1 MAQCS
6 CESSMRKGTT
16 ASKTENQL
24 ANIIQTD
31 LRFKRD
37 AFASFVTCKNYLEM
51 FTLSSQKVVTI
62 IN

>member
-6 CESSMRKGTT
+6 YESSMRKGAT

-37 AFASFVTCKNYLEM
+37 VFVSFVIYKNCLEM
-51 FTLSSQKVVTI
+51 FTLSSQKLVTI

>member
-6 CESSMRKGTT
+6 YESSMRKGTT

-51 FTLSSQKVVTI
+51 FTLSSQ
-62 IN
+62 

>member
-6 CESSMRKGTT
+6 YESSMRKGAT

-37 AFASFVTCKNYLEM
+37 VFVSFVIYKNCLEM

>member
-6 CESSMRKGTT
+6 YESSIRKGAT

-37 AFASFVTCKNYLEM
+37 VFVSFVIYKNCLEM
-51 FTLSSQKVVTI
+51 FTLSSQKLVTI